1 MGDNEWLG
9 YPDKVDGE
17 TRLLKVAVVSATHLA
32 SKGFFGGA
40 DPYIKIRL
48 ILNGKTQFS
57 VKSNSVYWNQVMVAK
72 KPYQMPRQKLKR
84 KR

>member
-40 DPYIKIRL
+40 DPYIKIRSVSNGQRL
-48 ILNGKTQFS
+48 ILK
-57 VKSNSVYWNQVMVAK
+57 
-72 KPYQMPRQKLKR
+72 
-84 KR
+84 

>member
-48 ILNGKTQFS
+48 TQIVEPVLEIYFENGT
-57 VKSNSVYWNQVMVAK
+57 
-72 KPYQMPRQKLKR
+72 
-84 KR
+84 